1 MTFHALWNFN
11 SIVCL
16 FGLAVRNRGDQQF
29 GASIDRAERYD
40 HNDRTIFQSLF
51 LAFDRLT
58 VPKISIGYYVA
69 GFRCR
74 P

>member
-1 MTFHALWNFN
+1 MAFHALWNFN
-11 SIVCL
+11 SIACR

-29 GASIDRAERYD
+29 GASIDRAQRDDD
-40 HNDRTIFQSLF
+40 HDGAIFQSLF

-58 VPKISIGYYVA
+58 VPKISIGYYVT